1 MVDIGQLREALLD
14 ANRGCKL
21 HRVHVDALLACLD
34 ALEQADRD
42 LEKESAKAKRKRP
55 ARTEEIP

>member
-1 MVDIGQLREALLD
+1 MVNIGELREALLD

-21 HRVHVDALLACLD
+21 HRVHVDALLECLD

-42 LEKESAKAKRKRP
+42 KEKAAAKRKRP
-55 ARTEEIP
+55 ARIEEIP

>member
-1 MVDIGQLREALLD
+1 MVNIGELREALLD

-42 LEKESAKAKRKRP
+42 LESAKAKRKRP
-55 ARTEEIP
+55 PRLEEIP